1 MGNCNTCEYENP
13 VNPVSALLT
22 LLTAFTAFRPFLF
35 GSLLMPLVDIMK
47 YRQTNFPKSILE
59 II

>member
-22 LLTAFTAFRPFLF
+22 LLTAFRPFLF